1 MLLRLRPLW
10 TLVFFS
16 WVSVCPAG
24 QQADEET
31 IKRYSHQAE
40 QAWLEKIWMLP
51 VLRSKD
57 SPA

>member
-10 TLVFFS
+10 TLLFFS

-24 QQADEET
+24 QQADEAT
-31 IKRYSHQAE
+31 IKRYSQQAE
-40 QAWLEKIWMLP
+40 QALAAKIGTP
-51 VLRSKD
+51 PALRSGN